1 MTQKK
6 KKIFFLCHAQLKE
19 QKWEKKPGR
28 KYGSNI
34 LKKSRKSKE
43 FQEKWILKA
52 TTPKRAGQG
61 TTLRDVGF

>member
-6 KKIFFLCHAQLKE
+6 KKKKKFSYVMHNLKE
-19 QKWEKKPGR
+19 KKKWEKKPGS

-34 LKKSRKSKE
+34 LKKSGKSKE

-52 TTPKRAGQG
+52 TTPKRAG
-61 TTLRDVGF
+61 